1 MKGTD
6 RCPLE
11 FAEKASHC
19 VVGGLVVLG
28 GGMCSASQ
36 CRKAATQSGKTVI
49 YIVIIRRISANLI
62 NFGVEILI
70 RRFSQ
75 SKMRSRRGVVLS
87 TQQCGVARGEG
98 SLVSKWKP
106 FRGNSSNFSGIRE
119 PSRLI
124 DVVEDQ

>member
-19 VVGGLVVLG
+19 VVGGLFVLG

-62 NFGVEILI
+62 NFGVEISSAG
-70 RRFSQ
+70 FP
-75 SKMRSRRGVVLS
+75 SRRCALD
-87 TQQCGVARGEG
+87 GE
-98 SLVSKWKP
+98 
-106 FRGNSSNFSGIRE
+106 SSSVR
-119 PSRLI
+119 SSAA
-124 DVVEDQ
+124 

>member
-1 MKGTD
+1 MGAGK
-6 RCPLE
+6 
-11 FAEKASHC
+11 
-19 VVGGLVVLG
+19 VLG
-28 GGMCSASQ
+28 
-36 CRKAATQSGKTVI
+36 RGKILSRDVPTNPAIVYLILRTVFYNFVREQI
-49 YIVIIRRISANLI
+49 CIVIGFVIIRRISANLI

-106 FRGNSSNFSGIRE
+106 FRGNSSDFSGIRE
-119 PSRLI
+119 I
-124 DVVEDQ
+124 TK